1 MKRNSLNL
9 VLLLCVWL
17 AGSLGIVWAV
27 GASVCT
33 QSSKHFP
40 LDVRQPN
47 ASLPFRGTLRISPKA
62 VGNGTAATLL
72 VDGKAAAG
80 WSRTKPMYDS
90 TKLADGWHVFTLKE
104 AGQESSVRIYVL
116 NDPKYVF
123 QEGIV
128 DGKVVWRADKFHLV
142 NGWVSIEE
150 GCQVLLEDGA
160 KVLLAYG
167 ANFTGEVQPSAL
179 GALSLFHLV
188 HPRMLESDG
197 KETEIVAQG
206 ATVVPRWPW
215 NGLVD
220 ITYSVDFACGADPS
234 IEAWTNVS
242 GWDFVRSQAVP
253 MSSLVGDGL
262 DAQLAAG
269 GPYKIV
275 WDAGKDMPNFNS
287 TAFAVSIQMQ
297 SDYLVVDLSG
307 GPEAESYP
315 VRFSTIGPNLADD
328 ACRTTEL
335 WLRRIPRGT
344 FTMGSPKDELG
355 RGADETQHQVTLTP
369 CYIGVF
375 EMTQKQYE
383 LVMGSNP
390 SKYQGD
396 TRPVEQV
403 SYDDLRGTSAEGG
416 AGWPAK
422 GHAVDATSFFGV
434 LRAKTG
440 LEFDLPTEAQWEYA
454 CRAGTTT
461 ALNSGKN
468 LTATDE
474 CPNLAEVGRYYYNRN
489 DGKGG
494 YGEHTKVGCYLPNAW
509 GLYDMHGNVWEWCLD
524 RWGDYSTD
532 AVTDPAGADSG
543 STRVVRG
550 GSWNNVAQDCRSAS
564 RSSSVYGPSYR
575 NSLIGFRLVC
585 LPAAQE

>member
-1 MKRNSLNL
+1 MKMKTKRLCFFL
-9 VLLLCVWL
+9 AICLL
-17 AGSLGIVWAV
+17 
-27 GASVCT
+27 
-33 QSSKHFP
+33 
-40 LDVRQPN
+40 
-47 ASLPFRGTLRISPKA
+47 
-62 VGNGTAATLL
+62 
-72 VDGKAAAG
+72 
-80 WSRTKPMYDS
+80 
-90 TKLADGWHVFTLKE
+90 
-104 AGQESSVRIYVL
+104 
-116 NDPKYVF
+116 
-123 QEGIV
+123 
-128 DGKVVWRADKFHLV
+128 
-142 NGWVSIEE
+142 
-150 GCQVLLEDGA
+150 
-160 KVLLAYG
+160 
-167 ANFTGEVQPSAL
+167 AL
-179 GALSLFHLV
+179 GA
-188 HPRMLESDG
+188 RAA
-197 KETEIVAQG
+197 EIILKDI
-206 ATVVPRWPW
+206 TVTPRWPW

-220 ITYSVDFACGADPS
+220 ITYSVEFYGMTDDCHPT
-234 IEAWTNVS
+234 EVWLNAWGKDYVKNETVE
-242 GWDFVRSQAVP
+242 
-253 MSSLVGDGL
+253 MKTLTGDGIDTPVL
-262 DAQLAAG
+262 AG
-269 GPYKIV
+269 GPYTIV
-275 WDAGKDMPNFNS
+275 WDAGKDAGQLFNS
-287 TAFAVSIQMQ
+287 TDFTVTLQTRLVKWQ
-297 SDYLVVDLSG
+297 TNKTYLKINLEDW
-307 GPEAESYP
+307 SYDF
-315 VRFSTIGPNLADD
+315 RDGGPNLSGD

-344 FTMGSPKDELG
+344 FLMGSPENELG
-355 RGADETQHQVTLTP
+355 RNGDEVQHQVTLTQAY
-369 CYIGVF
+369 YIGVF

-390 SKYQGD
+390 SECQGD

-403 SYDDLRGTSAEGG
+403 SYNDLRGTSAEGG

-440 LEFDLPTEAQWEYA
+440 LVFDLPTEAQWENA